1 MYVEKSYH
9 KLISLILK
17 ERIVIHI
24 EYTMYVVRIY
34 RLLLIQKNITVK
46 SQLSELIRGQR
57 HLDNR
62 IFG

>member
-1 MYVEKSYH
+1 MEKSYH

-17 ERIVIHI
+17 ERTIIHI

-34 RLLLIQKNITVK
+34 RLLLIKKNITVK